1 MELNHFP
8 YDVQELSISLTTPLT
23 INDISFVENQEKPSG
38 VNRTVFSDEQSWHL
52 YEHVEFSFEQNR
64 EEYSLSHDEMHPV
77 LVCTCHVGRKCGY
90 YIW

>member
-23 INDISFVENQEKPSG
+23 TNDFYFIENTKKPSG

-52 YEHVEFSFEQNR
+52 YEHVEFQFEQHR
-64 EEYSLSHDEMHPV
+64 EEYSLNYDQVHPV
-77 LVCTCHVGRKCGY
+77 LICTCHVGRKCGY